1 MANDLVKKLPNPP
14 NKYGKDAVKKYY
26 ENLNL
31 VGKSFSFEP
40 VAYTSVLKL
49 LQQLNPHKS
58 AGIDN
63 LTGKFLKEG
72 APVLAAPITNLI
84 NLSISLSSFPDD
96 CKIAK
101 LKPLYKKEAKTKPKN
116 YRPISL
122 LPLISKIIE
131 RIIHDQTQVFLDEN
145 KILFTYQS
153 GFRKHYSTDTCL
165 SYLTDRVRNGFEK
178 GSLTGM
184 ILIDL
189 QKAFDTID
197 HKILTEKMS
206 CLGFAESTIRWYKSY
221 LTNRYFIVNVG
232 NDFSSPGKLLCGV
245 PQGSILGP
253 LLFLLYVNDM
263 PQAVNSNLLLYADD
277 TCLIYTG
284 KDINTIEE
292 QLNTDFSS
300 LCDWFVDNKLSVHF
314 GEEKTK
320 SILFGTKRQL
330 KNQRDLDLR
339 YGDLKIKQ
347 HSKVTYLG
355 CILDN
360 DLSGE
365 SMATKVLRLVNN
377 RLKFLYRK
385 QKFLTLSLRR
395 LLCNALIQLHY
406 DYACS
411 AWYPSLNKRLSKK
424 IQTSQNKCIRYCLN
438 LDNRAHVGIDEFIK
452 INWLPTKERV
462 AQCICVNIF
471 KFFNKMSPQY
481 MSEIFHPS
489 HSRYNTHM
497 ATLKLDLPFRQS
509 CPGQK
514 TISYLGP
521 NIWNNLAAETKLRRS
536 VNTFKH
542 DIKKLFF
549 DKLKKQ
555 NDDIFFYY

>member
-1 MANDLVKKLPNPP
+1 
-14 NKYGKDAVKKYY
+14 
-26 ENLNL
+26 
-31 VGKSFSFEP
+31 
-40 VAYTSVLKL
+40 
-49 LQQLNPHKS
+49 
-58 AGIDN
+58 
-63 LTGKFLKEG
+63 
-72 APVLAAPITNLI
+72 
-84 NLSISLSSFPDD
+84 
-96 CKIAK
+96 
-101 LKPLYKKEAKTKPKN
+101 
-116 YRPISL
+116 
-122 LPLISKIIE
+122 
-131 RIIHDQTQVFLDEN
+131 
-145 KILFTYQS
+145 
-153 GFRKHYSTDTCL
+153 
-165 SYLTDRVRNGFEK
+165 
-178 GSLTGM
+178 
-184 ILIDL
+184 
-189 QKAFDTID
+189 
-197 HKILTEKMS
+197 MS

-221 LTNRYFIVNVG
+221 LTNRCFIVNVEK
-232 NDFSSPGKLLCGV
+232 DFSSPGKLLCSV

-263 PQAVNSNLLLYADD
+263 PQAANFDLLLYADD

-292 QLNTDFSS
+292 QPNTDFSS

-339 YGDLKIKQ
+339 YGDIEIKQ

-365 SMATKVLRLVNN
+365 SMAINVLRLVNN

-395 LLCNALIQLHY
+395 LLCNALIQPHY

-438 LDNRAHVGIDEFIK
+438 LDNMAHVGTDEFIK

-489 HSRYNTHM
+489 HSRYNTRM

-521 NIWNNLAAETKLRRS
+521 NTWNNLAAETKLRRS